1 MDSGRASSEEH
12 RDFARHVITMERGL
26 LVIPGDPGR
35 ETGRHRAQHGS
46 ESQHG
51 SEQSGDFQQGFLVKN
66 GNRRPYN
73 TDMNAPLLQA
83 SFDEADALPFAR
95 AVSADL
101 LMDDCGPQLYPPV
114 SGEVTETSFVRGA
127 IAPIADLA
135 LLKVHG
141 ADAVAFLQG
150 QLTNDVAG
158 LAENSSMLAGYCSA
172 KGRMLASM
180 RVWREGEE
188 VRLMPSR
195 VLAAGLVRRLSM
207 FVLRAKVKLEDASA
221 RHACLGLSGDQAIA
235 MASAMGARWPDPG
248 EVSRFESLR
257 LIGLEPFLA
266 SGASVPRALLLC
278 AIDEV
283 PALWVELT
291 ARLEPV
297 SSVAWRW
304 TEVRSGIGRIVGAA
318 VERFVPQMLNFDL
331 VNGVSFRKGCYPGQE
346 IVARSHYLGKLKRRM
361 YLSDLP
367 GEPPPAG
374 TDVLDARTGEPCG
387 QIILS
392 ARDPGDGAAVLFESQ
407 IASADS
413 VQLADG
419 RRLTVQPLPY
429 PVPQA

>member
-1 MDSGRASSEEH
+1 
-12 RDFARHVITMERGL
+12 
-26 LVIPGDPGR
+26 
-35 ETGRHRAQHGS
+35 
-46 ESQHG
+46 
-51 SEQSGDFQQGFLVKN
+51 
-66 GNRRPYN
+66 
-73 TDMNAPLLQA
+73 MNAPLLQA
-83 SFDEADALPFAR
+83 SFDEAEALPLAR

-101 LMDDCGPQLYPPV
+101 LMDDCGPQLSPTPR
-114 SGEVTETSFVRGA
+114 GEVTEASFARGA

-141 ADAVAFLQG
+141 AEAITFLQG

-158 LAENSSMLAGYCSA
+158 LAENRSMLAGYCSA

-180 RVWREGEE
+180 RVWREAEE

-195 VLAAGLVRRLSM
+195 VLATGLVRRLSM
-207 FVLRAKVKLEDASA
+207 FVLRAKVRLEDASA
-221 RHACLGLSGDQAIA
+221 QHACLGLSGDQAIA
-235 MASAMGARWPDPG
+235 MVSALGARWPGPG
-248 EVSRFESLR
+248 EVASFESLR
-257 LIGLEPFLA
+257 LVGLESCLA
-266 SGASVPRALLLC
+266 GGASVPRALLWC
-278 AIDEV
+278 PIDEV
-283 PALWVELT
+283 PALWLELT

-361 YLSDLP
+361 FLSNLP

-392 ARDPGDGAAVLFESQ
+392 ARDPGKGAAVLFESQ